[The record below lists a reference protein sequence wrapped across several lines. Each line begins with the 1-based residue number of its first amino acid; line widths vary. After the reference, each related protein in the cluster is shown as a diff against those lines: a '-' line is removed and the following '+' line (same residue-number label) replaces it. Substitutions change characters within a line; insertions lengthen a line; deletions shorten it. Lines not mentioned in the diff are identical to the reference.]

1 MSPETGLVGKI
12 WGLSSPA
19 LGALNSFVSYIGRPA
34 GEEEGAGIEDTTSSS
49 ENGEADARLMAI
61 RDEVYAAREPTRF
74 SPREHSVR
82 FMLHWASRDGDGA
95 AAQRKMLW
103 AWVGW
108 WRQRV
113 TKRKV
118 MVQITLLR
126 NETLLRR
133 YVIKWFEH
141 CESVSDTST
150 PLPQR
155 STQSPPRT
163 TSSQTPLPQTPS
175 SSRVSE
181 RESQSE

>member
-19 LGALNSFVSYIGRPA
+19 LGALNSFVSYIGRQA
-34 GEEEGAGIEDTTSSS
+34 EGEGDED
-49 ENGEADARLMAI
+49 GEADARLMSI
-61 RDEVYAAREPTRF
+61 RDEVYAALGAST
-74 SPREHSVR
+74 HSMR
-82 FMLHWASRDGDGA
+82 FMLHWASRDGEGA

-113 TKRKV
+113 TKKKV

-126 NETLLRR
+126 NETVLRR
-133 YVIKWFEH
+133 YVIKWFEY
-141 CESVSDTST
+141 CESVSDRST

-155 STQSPPRT
+155 STPSPPRT
-163 TSSQTPLPQTPS
+163 TSPQMPLPQTPS

-181 RESQSE
+181 SESVRE

>member
-19 LGALNSFVSYIGRPA
+19 LGALNSFVSYIGRQA
-34 GEEEGAGIEDTTSSS
+34 EGEGEGDGAGIEDTTSAS
-49 ENGEADARLMAI
+49 EDGEADARLMAI
-61 RDEVYAAREPTRF
+61 RDEVYAALGAST
-74 SPREHSVR
+74 HSMR
-82 FMLHWASRDGDGA
+82 FMLHWASRDGEGA

-126 NETLLRR
+126 NETVLRR
-133 YVIKWFEH
+133 YVIKWFEY
-141 CESVSDTST
+141 CESVSDRST

-155 STQSPPRT
+155 STPSPHRT
-163 TSSQTPLPQTPS
+163 TSSQMPLPQTPS

-181 RESQSE
+181 SESVRE